1 MKVTCQRDSLQMAC
15 QLVSAAVPAATTI
28 PALKNI
34 KATAHDDAL
43 LLVAY
48 DPTQGV
54 GIRYELRGI
63 TVARAGSCILP
74 KDQLIDI
81 LRESLEPDISLDAG
95 KEAVVAKVGGS
106 RFEMLSLDVDEFPD
120 IPAFD
125 DGGRYHEVTAGTLRT
140 MIKRTAFAADK
151 KDTTAKFALTGVL
164 WEADGKIV
172 RLVATDTK
180 RLAVCEGPAT
190 TYGAPDTTVK
200 AVHLVPL
207 KTVNLLERNL
217 TDDKELVRV
226 GLRTNDAL
234 FQTERA
240 MIYTSL
246 VQGKFPPY
254 RDIIAKTRKEAT
266 QKIPLPV
273 TAFLS
278 RVRQAAIMTDDE
290 SMRVDMTFAPGKV
303 TMEARGANTGSS
315 EVSLELPEYD
325 GPELEIAFDPQYLIE
340 FLRALESEP
349 TVILEMSTGNR
360 AALFQCGE
368 DYSYLVMPLTG

>member
-1 MKVTCQRDSLQMAC
+1 MKITCQKDSLLQAC
-15 QLVSAAVPAATTI
+15 QLVSAAVPTHTTI
-28 PALKNI
+28 PALKNF

-63 TVARAGSCILP
+63 TVARAGACILP
-74 KDQLIDI
+74 KDQLIQI
-81 LRESLEPDISLDAG
+81 LRESTDPSISLDAG
-95 KEAVVAKVGGS
+95 KESITAKAGG

-125 DGGRYHEVTAGTLRT
+125 DGGRYHEVSAGVLRT
-140 MIKRTAFAADK
+140 MIKRTEFAADK
-151 KDTTAKFALTGVL
+151 KDTTAKFALQGVL
-164 WEADGKIV
+164 WEADGKTV

-180 RLAVCEGPAT
+180 RLAMCEGPAST
-190 TYGAPDTTVK
+190 FGPADTVK
-200 AVHLVPL
+200 AAHLVPL
-207 KTVNLLERNL
+207 KAISLLERNL
-217 TDDKELVRV
+217 VDDKELVRV

-254 RDIIAKTRKEAT
+254 RDIITRTRKEAK
-266 QKIPLPV
+266 QHVPLP
-273 TAFLS
+273 TESFYS

-290 SMRVDMTFAPGKV
+290 SQRVDMTFTPGKV
-303 TMEARGANTGSS
+303 LMKTRGAKTGSS
-315 EVSLELPEYD
+315 EVTMELPDFD
-325 GPELEIAFDPQYLIE
+325 GEGVEIAFDPHYLVE
-340 FLRALESEP
+340 FLRAVDGEP
-349 TVILEMSTGNR
+349 TVTLEMANGTR
-360 AALFQCGE
+360 AALFTCG
-368 DYSYLVMPLTG
+368 DQYSYLVMPLTG

>member
-1 MKVTCQRDSLQMAC
+1 MAC
-15 QLVSAAVPAATTI
+15 QLVSAAVPTHTTI

-54 GIRYELRGI
+54 GIRYELRGV
-63 TVARAGSCILP
+63 TVARSGSCILP
-74 KDQLIDI
+74 KDQLIQI
-81 LRESLEPDISLDAG
+81 LRESGEPDISLDAG
-95 KEAVVAKVGGS
+95 KEAVVAKAGG
-106 RFEMLSLDVDEFPD
+106 RYEMLSLDVDEFPD

-125 DGGRYHEVTAGTLRT
+125 DGGRYHEVSAGTLRS

-164 WEADGKIV
+164 WEAEGTMT

-180 RLAVCEGPAT
+180 RLAVCEGPASV
-190 TYGAPDTTVK
+190 YGPADAVK

-207 KTVNLLERNL
+207 KAVNLLERNL
-217 TDDKELVRV
+217 LDDGELVRV

-234 FQTERA
+234 FQTARA

-266 QKIPLPV
+266 QKITLPV
-273 TAFLS
+273 VEFLS
-278 RVRQAAIMTDDE
+278 RVRQSAIMTDEE
-290 SMRVDMTFAPGKV
+290 SMRVDMTFEPGQV
-303 TMEARGANTGSS
+303 TMKARGAKTGSS
-315 EVSLELPEYD
+315 EVSLALPEYD
-325 GPELEIAFDPQYLIE
+325 GPKTEIAFDPQYLIE
-340 FLRALESEP
+340 FLRALEGEP
-349 TVILEMSTGNR
+349 TVVLEMSTGSR
-360 AALFQCGE
+360 AALFTCGE
-368 DYSYLVMPLTG
+368 QYSYLVMPLTG

>member
-1 MKVTCQRDSLQMAC
+1 MKVTCQKDSLLMAC
-15 QLVSAAVPAATTI
+15 QLVSAAVPSHTTI
-28 PALKNI
+28 PALKNF

-74 KDQLIDI
+74 KDQLIQI
-81 LRESLEPDISLDAG
+81 LRESTDPDISLDAG
-95 KEAVVAKVGGS
+95 KESITAKAGG
-106 RFEMLSLDVDEFPD
+106 RFEMRSLDVDEFPD

-125 DGGRYHEVTAGTLRT
+125 DGGRYHEVSAGTLRT
-140 MIKRTAFAADK
+140 MIKRTEFAADK
-151 KDTTAKFALTGVL
+151 KDTTAKFALQGVL
-164 WEADGKIV
+164 WEADGKVV

-190 TYGAPDTTVK
+190 VYGPADTVK
-200 AVHLVPL
+200 AAHLVPL
-207 KTVNLLERNL
+207 KAISLLERNL
-217 TDDKELVRV
+217 VDDKELVRV

-254 RDIIAKTRKEAT
+254 RDIIAKTRKEA
-266 QKIPLPV
+266 KRKVPLP
-273 TAFLS
+273 TESFFA

-290 SMRVDMTFAPGKV
+290 SQRVDMTFEPGKV
-303 TMEARGANTGSS
+303 LMQARGANTGSS
-315 EVSLELPEYD
+315 EVTMELPEFD
-325 GPELEIAFDPQYLIE
+325 GETVEIAFDPQYLIE
-340 FLRALESEP
+340 FLRALDGEP
-349 TVILEMSTGNR
+349 TVTLEMSSGAR
-360 AALFQCGE
+360 AALFTCGE
-368 DYSYLVMPLTG
+368 QYSYLVMPLTG

>member
-15 QLVSAAVPAATTI
+15 QLVSAAVPAHTTI

-48 DPTQGV
+48 DPTQGT
-54 GIRYELRGI
+54 GIRYELRGV

-74 KDQLIDI
+74 KDQLIGI
-81 LRESLEPDISLDAG
+81 LRESSDPDISLDAG
-95 KEAVVAKVGGS
+95 KEAIVAKAGG
-106 RFEMLSLDVDEFPD
+106 RYEMLSLDVNEFPD
-120 IPAFD
+120 IPSFD
-125 DGGRYHEVTAGTLRT
+125 DGGRYHEVSAGTLRT

-164 WEADGKIV
+164 WEAEGKTT

-190 TYGAPDTTVK
+190 VYGAPDTVK

-207 KTVNLLERNL
+207 KAVNLLERNL
-217 TDDKELVRV
+217 TDDNELVRI

-266 QKIPLPV
+266 QKVPLPV
-273 TAFLS
+273 DAFLS
-278 RVRQAAIMTDDE
+278 RVRQAAIMTDEE
-290 SMRVDMTFAPGKV
+290 SMRVDMTFETGKV
-303 TMEARGANTGSS
+303 TMKARGAKTGSS
-315 EVSLELPEYD
+315 EVTLELPEFE
-325 GPELEIAFDPQYLIE
+325 GKTTEIAFDPSYLIE
-340 FLRALESEP
+340 FLRSLEGEP
-349 TVILEMSTGNR
+349 TVTLEMSTGTR
-360 AALFQCGE
+360 AALFKSGE
-368 DYSYLVMPLTG
+368 EYSYLVMPLTG

>member
-15 QLVSAAVPAATTI
+15 QAVAQAVPTHTTI

-54 GIRYELRGI
+54 GIRYELRGV

-74 KDQLIDI
+74 KDQLIQI
-81 LRESLEPDISLDAG
+81 LRESGDPDISLDAG
-95 KEAVVAKVGGS
+95 KEAIVAKAGG
-106 RFEMLSLDVDEFPD
+106 RYEMLSLDVDEFPD
-120 IPAFD
+120 IPSFD
-125 DGGRYHEVTAGTLRT
+125 DGGRYHEVTAGQLRT
-140 MIKRTAFAADK
+140 MIKRTAFSADK

-164 WEADGKIV
+164 WEAEGKMT

-180 RLAVCEGPAT
+180 RLAVCEGPASV
-190 TYGAPDTTVK
+190 YGPPDTVK

-207 KTVNLLERNL
+207 KAVNLLERNL
-217 TDDKELVRV
+217 TDDNELVRI

-254 RDIIAKTRKEAT
+254 REIIAKTRKEAT
-266 QKIPLPV
+266 QKVPLPV
-273 TAFLS
+273 DGFLA
-278 RVRQAAIMTDDE
+278 RVRQSAIMTDEE
-290 SMRVDMTFAPGKV
+290 SMRVDMTFEAGKV
-303 TMEARGANTGSS
+303 TMKSRGAKTGSS
-315 EVSLELPEYD
+315 EVSLDLPEYD
-325 GPELEIAFDPQYLIE
+325 GPTTEIAFDPQYLIE
-340 FLRALESEP
+340 FLRALEGEP
-349 TVILEMSTGNR
+349 TVVLEMSTGAR
-360 AALFQCGE
+360 AALFKCGE
-368 DYSYLVMPLTG
+368 QYSYLVMPLTG

>member
-15 QLVSAAVPAATTI
+15 QAVAQAVPTHTTI

-54 GIRYELRGI
+54 GIRYELRGV

-74 KDQLIDI
+74 KDQLIQI
-81 LRESLEPDISLDAG
+81 LRESGDPDISLDAG
-95 KEAVVAKVGGS
+95 KEAIVAKAGG
-106 RFEMLSLDVDEFPD
+106 RYEMLSLDVDEFPD
-120 IPAFD
+120 IPSFD
-125 DGGRYHEVTAGTLRT
+125 DGGRYHEVTAGQLRT
-140 MIKRTAFAADK
+140 MIKRTAFSADK

-164 WEADGKIV
+164 WEAEGKMT

-180 RLAVCEGPAT
+180 RLAVCEGPANV
-190 TYGAPDTTVK
+190 YGPPDTVK

-207 KTVNLLERNL
+207 KAVNLLERNL
-217 TDDKELVRV
+217 TDDNELVRI

-254 RDIIAKTRKEAT
+254 REIIAKTRKEAT
-266 QKIPLPV
+266 QKVPLPV
-273 TAFLS
+273 DGFLA
-278 RVRQAAIMTDDE
+278 RVRQSAIMTDEE
-290 SMRVDMTFAPGKV
+290 SMRVDMTFEAGKV
-303 TMEARGANTGSS
+303 TMKSRGAKTGSS
-315 EVSLELPEYD
+315 EVSLDLPEYT
-325 GPELEIAFDPQYLIE
+325 GPTTEIAFDPQYLIE
-340 FLRALESEP
+340 FLRALEGEP
-349 TVILEMSTGNR
+349 TVVLEMSTGAR
-360 AALFQCGE
+360 AALFTCGE
-368 DYSYLVMPLTG
+368 QYSYLVMPLTG

>member
-1 MKVTCQRDSLQMAC
+1 MKVTCQRDSLLMAC
-15 QLVSAAVPAATTI
+15 QAVAQAVPTHTTI

-54 GIRYELRGI
+54 GIRYELRGV
-63 TVARAGSCILP
+63 TVARAGACILP
-74 KDQLIDI
+74 KDQLIQI
-81 LRESLEPDISLDAG
+81 LRESSDPDISLDAG
-95 KEAVVAKVGGS
+95 KEAVVAKAGG
-106 RFEMLSLDVDEFPD
+106 RYEMLSLDVDEFPD
-120 IPAFD
+120 IPSFD
-125 DGGRYHEVTAGTLRT
+125 DGGRYHEVTAGSLRT
-140 MIKRTAFAADK
+140 MIKRTAFSADK

-164 WEADGKIV
+164 WEAEGKTT

-180 RLAVCEGPAT
+180 RLAVCEGPASV
-190 TYGAPDTTVK
+190 YGPPDTVK

-207 KTVNLLERNL
+207 KAVNLLERNL
-217 TDDKELVRV
+217 VDDNEVVRV

-254 RDIIAKTRKEAT
+254 REIIAKTRKEAT
-266 QKIPLPV
+266 QRVPLPV
-273 TAFLS
+273 DGFLA
-278 RVRQAAIMTDDE
+278 RVRQAAIMTDEE
-290 SMRVDMTFAPGKV
+290 SMRVDMTFEAGKV
-303 TMEARGANTGSS
+303 TMKSRGAKTGSS
-315 EVSLELPEYD
+315 EVSLPLPEYD
-325 GPELEIAFDPQYLIE
+325 GPTTEIAFDPQYLIE
-340 FLRALESEP
+340 FLRALEGEP
-349 TVILEMSTGNR
+349 TVVLEMSTGSR
-360 AALFQCGE
+360 AALFKCGE

>member
-1 MKVTCQRDSLQMAC
+1 MKVTCQRDSLLMAC
-15 QLVSAAVPAATTI
+15 QLVSAAVPAHTTI

-48 DPTQGV
+48 DPTQGT

-74 KDQLIDI
+74 KDQLIQI
-81 LRESLEPDISLDAG
+81 LRESSDPDISLDAG
-95 KEAVVAKVGGS
+95 KEAVIAKAGG
-106 RFEMLSLDVDEFPD
+106 RYEMLSLDVNEFPD
-120 IPAFD
+120 IPSFD
-125 DGGRYHEVTAGTLRT
+125 DGGRYHEVSAGTLRT

-164 WEADGKIV
+164 WEGEGKTT

-190 TYGAPDTTVK
+190 VYGAPDTVK

-207 KTVNLLERNL
+207 KAVNLLERNL
-217 TDDKELVRV
+217 TDDNELVRI

-266 QKIPLPV
+266 QKVPLPV
-273 TAFLS
+273 DAFLA
-278 RVRQAAIMTDDE
+278 RVRQSAIMTDEE
-290 SMRVDMTFAPGKV
+290 SMRVDMTFETGKV
-303 TMEARGANTGSS
+303 TMKARGAKTGSS
-315 EVSLELPEYD
+315 EVSLELPEFE
-325 GPELEIAFDPQYLIE
+325 GKTTEIAFDPSYLIE
-340 FLRALESEP
+340 FLRSLEGEP
-349 TVILEMSTGNR
+349 TVILEMSTGSR
-360 AALFQCGE
+360 AALFKCGE
-368 DYSYLVMPLTG
+368 EYSYLVMPLTG

>member
-1 MKVTCQRDSLQMAC
+1 MKVTCQKDSLLMAC
-15 QLVSAAVPAATTI
+15 QLVSAAVPSHTTI
-28 PALKNI
+28 PALKNF

-74 KDQLIDI
+74 KDQLIQI
-81 LRESLEPDISLDAG
+81 LRESTDPDISLDAG
-95 KEAVVAKVGGS
+95 KESITAKAGG
-106 RFEMLSLDVDEFPD
+106 RFEMRSLDVDEFPD

-125 DGGRYHEVTAGTLRT
+125 DGGRYHEVSAGTLRT
-140 MIKRTAFAADK
+140 MIKRTEFAADK
-151 KDTTAKFALTGVL
+151 KDTTAKFALQGVL

-190 TYGAPDTTVK
+190 VYGPADTVK
-200 AVHLVPL
+200 AAHLVPL
-207 KTVNLLERNL
+207 KAISLLERNL
-217 TDDKELVRV
+217 VDDKELVRV

-254 RDIIAKTRKEAT
+254 RDIIAKTRKEAK
-266 QKIPLPV
+266 QQVPLP
-273 TAFLS
+273 TESFFS

-290 SMRVDMTFAPGKV
+290 SQRVDMTFEPGKV
-303 TMEARGANTGSS
+303 LMQARGANTGSS
-315 EVSLELPEYD
+315 EVTMELPDFD
-325 GPELEIAFDPQYLIE
+325 GEAVEIAFDPQYLIE
-340 FLRALESEP
+340 FLRAVDGEP
-349 TVILEMSTGNR
+349 TVTLEMSTGTR
-360 AALFQCGE
+360 AALFTCGE
-368 DYSYLVMPLTG
+368 QYSYLVMPLTG

>member
-15 QLVSAAVPAATTI
+15 QLVSAAVPAHTTI

-34 KATAHDDAL
+34 KATALDDAL

-54 GIRYELRGI
+54 GIRYELRGV

-74 KDQLIDI
+74 KDQLIQI
-81 LRESLEPDISLDAG
+81 LRESGDPDISLDAG
-95 KEAVVAKVGGS
+95 KDSIVAKAGG
-106 RFEMLSLDVDEFPD
+106 RYEMLSLDVDEFPD

-125 DGGRYHEVTAGTLRT
+125 DGGRYHEVLASTLRAV
-140 MIKRTAFAADK
+140 IRRTAFAADK
-151 KDTTAKFALTGVL
+151 KDTTARFALTGVL
-164 WEADGKIV
+164 WEAEGKTT

-190 TYGAPDTTVK
+190 VYGPADPVK

-207 KTVNLLERNL
+207 KAVGLLERNL
-217 TDDKELVRV
+217 LDDTELVRV

-234 FQTERA
+234 FQTAQA

-254 RDIIAKTRKEAT
+254 RDIIARTRKEAT
-266 QKIPLPV
+266 QKIALPV
-273 TAFLS
+273 DAFLA
-278 RVRQAAIMTDDE
+278 RVRQAAIMTDED
-290 SMRVDMTFAPGKV
+290 SKRVDMVFEPGLV
-303 TMEARGANTGSS
+303 TMRARGSNTGSS
-315 EVSLELPEYD
+315 EVSLDLPEYD
-325 GPELEIAFDPQYLIE
+325 GPKTEIAFDPSFLIE
-340 FLRALESEP
+340 FLRAVESEP
-349 TVILEMSTGNR
+349 TVTLEMSAGNR
-360 AALFQCGE
+360 AALFQCGDE
-368 DYSYLVMPLTG
+368 YSYLVMPLTG